1 MGPKGAV
8 VIAVDPDG
16 PAAAA
21 GLLPGD
27 ELLTVNGKRPAD
39 LMDVLDQANWGA
51 LALRVKRGEEIF
63 ESVLDKSEDEPLGL
77 DFADT
82 LFDRVKTCRNKCVF
96 CFMDQMPKFMR
107 PSLYYRDDDFRLS
120 ALHGNFITLTNLSQE
135 EWDRIERQRV
145 SPLYVSVHATDPEV
159 RDNLLG
165 NTVRSKMDILGTLEK
180 LIDWGIQVH
189 TQIVLC
195 PGLNDGEILDKSMRE
210 LSALYPGVETVSVVP
225 VGLTRF
231 RAHLPHLR
239 LVTKEMVPGLIE
251 QVGRFQREN
260 LKKYHHPICYL
271 ADEMYLIAD
280 LPQPPASHYL
290 DFPQIEN
297 GVGLVRRFLMDFGR
311 RKRFLK
317 PLPTPLNWL
326 MVTGE
331 YGLKIFPPLIDE
343 IHRRTNVR
351 IELVAVPN
359 DFFGHSVKCA
369 GLLSGRDILKTLE
382 AHRAFLRQP
391 NTRVL
396 IPSAALKDA
405 AVFNPGRTEARE
417 LFLDDVP
424 MQALADHFQVP
435 FVVGGTYCPDWLDN
449 LFGKV
454 PWEQLTPQDPPMPI
468 EIIDFP
474 EHVARGAVDGTS
486 CRTP

>member
-8 VIAVDPDG
+8 VTAVDPDG

-27 ELLTVNGKRPAD
+27 ELLMVNGKRPAD
-39 LMDVLDQANWGA
+39 LMDVLDQAAWGA
-51 LALRVKRGEEIF
+51 ISLRVRRGDEIF

-77 DFADT
+77 DFTDT

-120 ALHGNFITLTNLSQE
+120 ALHGNFVTLTNLSAE
-135 EWDRIERQRV
+135 EWERIERQRV

-165 NTVRSKMDILGTLEK
+165 NTVRSKMDIMGALRK
-180 LIDWGIQVH
+180 LIDWGITVH

-195 PGLNDGEILDKSMRE
+195 PGLNDGAVLDQSLEE
-210 LSALYPGVETVSVVP
+210 LSSLFPGVETVSVVP
-225 VGLTRF
+225 VGLTRY

-251 QVGRFQREN
+251 QVGRIQQRN
-260 LKKYHHPICYL
+260 LKRWSHPVAYL

-280 LPQPPASHYL
+280 LPQPPHAHYL
-290 DFPQIEN
+290 DYPQIEN
-297 GVGLVRRFLMDFGR
+297 GVGLVRRFLMDFNR

-317 PLPTPLNWL
+317 PLPEPLNWL

-331 YGLKIFPPLIDE
+331 YGLKIFPPLIE
-343 IHRRTNVR
+343 ELHRRTNVQVK
-351 IELVAVPN
+351 LVGVPN
-359 DFFGHSVKCA
+359 EFFGRSVKCA
-369 GLLSGRDILKTLE
+369 GLLAGRDILATLE
-382 AHRAFLRQP
+382 SERAFLARP

-405 AVFNPGRTEARE
+405 AVFNPGRSEARE

-424 MQALADHFQVP
+424 MQALADHFKVP

-449 LFGKV
+449 LFGRI
-454 PWEQLTPQDPPMPI
+454 PWQELRPQEPPMPI
-468 EIIDFP
+468 EIIEFP
-474 EHVARGAVDGTS
+474 EHKASS
-486 CRTP
+486 CRTL